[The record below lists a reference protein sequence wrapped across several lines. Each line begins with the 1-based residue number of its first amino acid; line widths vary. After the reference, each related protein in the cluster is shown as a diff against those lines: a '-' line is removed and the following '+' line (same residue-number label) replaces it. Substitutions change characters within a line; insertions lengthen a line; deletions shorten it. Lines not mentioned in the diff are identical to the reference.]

1 MKTKGWWLAG
11 VMAGLLLNPAESK
24 LKTEWIKKADP
35 VTGRLVWQITSHDSA
50 SVAAYFERQPF
61 TADDRYIVFGSKRSG
76 SWQVYRADLRN
87 GEIVLLSKK
96 QDLAPFSFTIHP
108 DGKSVCYIHDN
119 ILYKTDVKKRREKVW
134 MDFNGKF
141 STPLWFS
148 SSFSAD
154 ARFTVVTTKTDSGI
168 GIYRVDLENGTV
180 HGLVWKAGPLSHPLL
195 CPTNPDLITFVPG
208 PDTQNDMSLP
218 MEKRARTWIA
228 DLKTGRTRPFL
239 IMPYGFRAT
248 HETWAADGRRFFFYK
263 KSVPGW
269 TPVAICSIDQNGE
282 DWKQYYHHDTIRLGH
297 GISSRDGLWF
307 LSDGQDPQNNPLIL
321 IHLQSGEATFLC
333 WPNASMDEKAGQYGH
348 VHPTLS
354 ASGRFACYTS
364 DATGVPQVYV
374 VPTGLK

>member
-1 MKTKGWWLAG
+1 MKTGGWWLAG
-11 VMAGLLLNPAESK
+11 ALVGLLLNPAESK
-24 LKTEWIKKADP
+24 PKAEWIKKADP

-50 SVAAYFERQPF
+50 SVAVYFERQPF
-61 TADDRYIVFGSKRSG
+61 TADDRYVVFGSKRSG

-87 GEIVLLSKK
+87 GEIVPVSEK

-119 ILYKTDVKKRREKVW
+119 ILYKTDVKNRRETVW

-141 STPLWFS
+141 STPLRFS

-168 GIYRVDLENGTV
+168 GLYRIDLENGAV
-180 HGLVWKAGPLSHPLL
+180 QGVMWKAGPLSHPLL

-208 PDTQNDMSLP
+208 PDTQNDMTLP

-248 HETWAADGRRFFFYK
+248 HETWSADGRRFFFYK
-263 KSVPGW
+263 KSVPDW
-269 TPVAICSIDQNGE
+269 TPVAICSIDQNGD
-282 DWKQYYHHDTIRLGH
+282 DWKQYYHHDAIRLGH

-307 LSDGQDPQNNPLIL
+307 LSDGQDPHKNPLIL
-321 IHLQSGEATFLC
+321 IHLSSGEATFLC
-333 WPNASMDEKAGQYGH
+333 WPNASMNEQAGQYSH

-374 VPTGLK
+374 VQTGL